1 MSDLES
7 SLESNKSEPQ
17 FDLSAATSI
26 ANDSIPVRSDTKTT
40 SNANDFN
47 IYDLKTKNSEARKNI
62 NNGVAALLAL
72 ALWAVLIF
80 TIVRHLEATIS
91 FSKHLFSSDT
101 PLELEKVQSAVA
113 MVNDTAKTLYSFL
126 GTLVTAVT
134 AYYFK
139 TLLDESNNNDSKDP

>member
-1 MSDLES
+1 MTSDNPQENP
-7 SLESNKSEPQ
+7 ETKSVG
-17 FDLSAATSI
+17 L
-26 ANDSIPVRSDTKTT
+26 
-40 SNANDFN
+40 SNATERYLPKTSDASKTDDIKDF
-47 IYDLKTKNSEARKNI
+47 KTRRSEARKDI
-62 NNGVAALLAL
+62 NNAVAALLAL

-80 TIVRHLEATIS
+80 TIIRHLEATIS

-139 TLLDESNNNDSKDP
+139 TLLDSSNNNDSKDT